1 MIVKWD
7 MLLGLSGIKLSYL
20 GFGILSF
27 VISEYPEREF
37 SIFKK
42 ERLGRSFSNKLKL
55 AFLDKV
61 SCINVVSWVSSLFWV
76 SRMRMVFSRLSGSDR
91 RDCNVS
97 LRSDDVWLLVFFW
110 FLAKMMVSSF
120 IFCSINSSMFGFEM
134 VVSLFI
140 RISLV
145 GSFDSKMDIVNFN
158 EFWR

>member
-1 MIVKWD
+1 M
-7 MLLGLSGIKLSYL
+7 
-20 GFGILSF
+20 
-27 VISEYPEREF
+27 ISEYPEREF

-55 AFLDKV
+55 AFLDRV

-76 SRMRMVFSRLSGSDR
+76 SRMYIVFSRLSGSDR

-97 LRSDDVWLLVFFW
+97 LSSDDVLVLVFFW

-120 IFCSINSSMFGFEM
+120 IFCNMNSSIFGFEI
-134 VVSLFI
+134 VVSLFT

-145 GSFDSKMDIVNFN
+145 GSFDSKMDIVSFN